1 MKPVRIAVV
10 AAGVLALVALAG
22 VLRPSGAQSAA
33 GDAPAGGI
41 TVTGNGS
48 VTVTPD
54 GGTMSFGTVSQAQ
67 TAATA
72 LAAGSQ
78 AVARVIEALLNA
90 GVAKKDVQTSEVSLS
105 PRTNENGDEVVGY
118 TATNDVTANVRGIG
132 DLGRAIDAAVK
143 AGANQVYGPGLLA
156 SDQDAAYRRALEAA
170 VADARAK
177 AETLASSSGT
187 TVGKIT
193 TIVESG
199 ATPEPLPMATVA
211 RDAAATPI
219 EPGTQ
224 TIEAIVTVTFA
235 VG

>member
-54 GGTMSFGTVSQAQ
+54 GGTMSFGTVSQAK

-143 AGANQVYGPGLLA
+143 AGANQVYGPALLA

>member
-1 MKPVRIAVV
+1 MKPIRIAVL

-41 TVTGNGS
+41 TVTGTGS

-54 GGTMSFGTVSQAQ
+54 GGTMSFGTVSQAR
-67 TAATA
+67 TAAAA
-72 LAAGSQ
+72 LADGSQ
-78 AVARVIEALLNA
+78 AVARVIDAVLKA
-90 GVAKKDVQTSEVSLS
+90 GVARKDLQTSEISLS
-105 PRTNENGDEVVGY
+105 PRTNDSGDEITGY
-118 TATNDVTANVRGIG
+118 TATNTVTANVRGIEA
-132 DLGRAIDAAVK
+132 LGRAIDAAVG
-143 AGANQVYGPGLLA
+143 AGANQVYGPGLIT
-156 SDQDAAYRRALEAA
+156 SERDAAYRRALEAA

-187 TVGKIT
+187 TVGRIT

-199 ATPEPLPMATVA
+199 ATPEPLPTATAA
-211 RDAAATPI
+211 RDSATPI

-224 TIEAIVTVTFA
+224 TIEATITVTFA

>member
-54 GGTMSFGTVSQAQ
+54 GGTMSFGTVSQAK

>member
-1 MKPVRIAVV
+1 MKPIRIAVL

-41 TVTGNGS
+41 TVTGTGS

-54 GGTMSFGTVSQAQ
+54 GGTMSFGAAGQAR
-67 TAATA
+67 TAAAA
-72 LAAGSQ
+72 LADGSQ
-78 AVARVIEALLNA
+78 AVAHVIDALLKA
-90 GVAKKDVQTSEVSLS
+90 GVARKDLQTSEVSLS
-105 PRTNENGDEVVGY
+105 PRTNDNGDEITGY
-118 TATNDVTANVRGIG
+118 TATNTVTANVRSIEA
-132 DLGRAIDAAVK
+132 LGRAIDAAVG
-143 AGANQVYGPGLLA
+143 AGANQVYGPGLII
-156 SDQDAAYRRALEAA
+156 SERDAAYRRALEAA
-170 VADARAK
+170 VADGRAK

-187 TVGKIT
+187 TVGRIT

-199 ATPEPLPMATVA
+199 ATPEPLPTATAA
-211 RDAAATPI
+211 RDSATPI

-224 TIEAIVTVTFA
+224 TIEATVTVTFA

>member
-10 AAGVLALVALAG
+10 AAAVLALVALAG

-54 GGTMSFGTVSQAQ
+54 GGTMSFGTVSQAK

-78 AVARVIEALLNA
+78 GVARVVDALLKA
-90 GVAKKDVQTSEVSLS
+90 GVAKKDIQTSEVSLS

-118 TATNDVTANVRGIG
+118 TATNTVTANVRGID

-170 VADARAK
+170 VANARAK

-187 TVGKIT
+187 TVGRIT

-199 ATPEPLPMATVA
+199 ATPEPLPMATAA

>member
-22 VLRPSGAQSAA
+22 VLRPSGARSAA
-33 GDAPAGGI
+33 GDGPAGGI
-41 TVTGNGS
+41 TVTGSGS

-54 GGTMSFGTVSQAQ
+54 GGSMSFGTVSQAQ
-67 TAATA
+67 TAAAA

-78 AVARVIEALLNA
+78 GVAHVVDALLKA
-90 GVAKKDVQTSEVSLS
+90 GVARKDIQTSEVSLS
-105 PRTNENGDEVVGY
+105 PRTNENGDELLGY
-118 TATNDVTANVRGIG
+118 TATHTLTADVRSTDGVGS
-132 DLGRAIDAAVK
+132 AIDAAVE

-156 SDQDAAYRRALEAA
+156 SDRDAAYRRALEAA

-177 AETLASSSGT
+177 AERLAASSGT
-187 TVGKIT
+187 TVGRIR

-199 ATPEPLPMATVA
+199 ASPEPLPMATVA

-235 VG
+235 SD